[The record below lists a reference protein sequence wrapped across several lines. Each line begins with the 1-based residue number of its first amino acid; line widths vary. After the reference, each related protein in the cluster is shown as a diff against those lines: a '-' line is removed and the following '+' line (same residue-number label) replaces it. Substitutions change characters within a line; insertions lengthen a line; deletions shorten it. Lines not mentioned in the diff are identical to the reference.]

1 MRNREQLKKSVLD
14 ILKSI
19 KYPGYSRDIVSFGI
33 VQDVQITDETATIL
47 LGMKGIAQATASE
60 IQTQIIEKL
69 KGEFG
74 PRHIEVQWE
83 NQPSEQEGHQ
93 GGDESGSLLN
103 PKPLPGTD
111 KIIAISSGKG
121 GVGKS
126 TVAVN
131 LACTAARTGLRVGLL
146 DSDIYGPSLPTLLG
160 VKRGPVMG
168 KNGPLPIEK
177 HGIAAM
183 SIGFIVERGQPLIWR
198 GPMVNKALEQL
209 LTQTE
214 WGNLD
219 ILFLDLPPGTGDVQ
233 LTLAQ
238 KYKIDGALVVT
249 TPQNI
254 ALEDVQRG
262 AIMFRKVNIPVLG
275 VVENM
280 SYYRCVHCGHL
291 SHPFGAGGGKKE
303 ADLLSLP
310 LLGQIPLDPRTR
322 ELSDAG
328 IPIVI
333 SEPESESTK
342 SYKLL
347 WEQTWKALEEVM
359 AV

>member
-1 MRNREQLKKSVLD
+1 MQDREQLKQSILD
-14 ILKSI
+14 ILKNV
-19 KYPGYSRDIVSFGI
+19 KYPGYSRDIVSFGM
-33 VQDVQITDETATIL
+33 VQDVQITDETARIL
-47 LGMKGIAQATASE
+47 LGMKGIAQATAAE
-60 IQTQIIEKL
+60 IQSQILERL
-69 KGEFG
+69 KNKYGS
-74 PRHIEVQWE
+74 RHFEVQWQD
-83 NQPSEQEGHQ
+83 QPSEQEGHR
-93 GGDESGSLLN
+93 GGEESGSLLN
-103 PKPLPGTD
+103 PKPLPGVD
-111 KIIAISSGKG
+111 RIIAVSSGKG

-131 LACTAARTGLRVGLL
+131 LACTAARSGLRVGLL
-146 DSDIYGPSLPTLLG
+146 DSDIHGPSLPTLLG
-160 VKRGPVMG
+160 VRRGPVMG

-177 HGIAAM
+177 YGIAAM
-183 SIGFIVERGQPLIWR
+183 SIGFIVESGQPLIWR

-254 ALEDVQRG
+254 ALEDVRRG
-262 AIMFRKVNIPVLG
+262 AVMFQKVNIPVLG

-291 SHPFGAGGGKKE
+291 SHPFGEGGGRKE
-303 ADLLSLP
+303 ADMLRLP

-347 WEQTWKALEEVM
+347 WEQTWKTLEEVM
-359 AV
+359 EV